1 MAAPALPALAQADYP
16 TKPVRL
22 IVAFP
27 PGGSTDII
35 ARLVGQKLSERLG
48 QQVIIDNRGGAGGT
62 IGTEIAA
69 RSTPDGYT
77 LTMGTT
83 STHVIA
89 PAAYAKLKYDPI
101 KDFAPITL
109 VASTP
114 YLLVLNPSVKAN
126 TLKEFVAL
134 AKSQPG
140 KLNYASAGTGS
151 TTHLAMEMLKSAAGI
166 DIVHVPYNGNG
177 PAGTA
182 VLGGQVQALFGSMPA
197 VLPQAKAGKVRPIAV
212 GTREALAGAARRA
225 DRRRI
230 GLSRV
235 SKCRCGSASSRRKG
249 TPVAIVNRL
258 HSELVKIALSPEMK
272 EQFERNGAEP
282 AHNATLARAR
292 APGPKPRSPSTRKS
306 SRRRTSSSTE
316 AGRQRQERRSRG
328 KPWFPSFDC
337 RGLPQA

>member
-1 MAAPALPALAQADYP
+1 MKHSYRIATAALVAAGVAAVPAAVSAQQSYP

-27 PGGSTDII
+27 PGGSTDIV
-35 ARLVGQKLSERLG
+35 ARLVGQRLGDKLG

-69 RSTPDGYT
+69 RANADGHT

-89 PAAYAKLKYDPI
+89 AGVYQKLKYDPV

-114 YLLVLNPSVKAN
+114 YLLVVHPSVQAR
-126 TLKEFVAL
+126 TLQEFVAL

-140 KLNYASAGTGS
+140 KLNFASAGTGS
-151 TTHLAMEMLKSAAGI
+151 TTQLAMEMLKVAAGI
-166 DIVHVPYNGNG
+166 DIVHIPYNGNG

-182 VLGGQVQALFGSMPA
+182 TLGGQVQALFGSMPA
-197 VLPQAKAGKVRPIAV
+197 VLPHAKGGKLRPLAV
-212 GTREALAGAARRA
+212 GTVKRSPSLPEVPTVAESGFP
-225 DRRRI
+225 
-230 GLSRV
+230 GFEV
-235 SKCRCGSASSRRKG
+235 SLWLGFFAPKG
-249 TPVAIVNRL
+249 TPAPVVNRL
-258 HSELVKIALSPEMK
+258 HGDLTGIARSSEMR

-282 AHNATLARAR
+282 ATTTPAELGKLVATEIE
-292 APGPKPRSPSTRKS
+292 KYRKVIKAAKI
-306 SRRRTSSSTE
+306 E
-316 AGRQRQERRSRG
+316 
-328 KPWFPSFDC
+328 
-337 RGLPQA
+337 PQ

>member
-1 MAAPALPALAQADYP
+1 MTIKNIMTVLTAIAAWCVAIGAPLHAVAQTYP

-35 ARLVGQKLSERLG
+35 ARLVGQRLGEKLG
-48 QQVIIDNRGGAGGT
+48 QQVIVDNRGGAGGT

-69 RSTPDGYT
+69 RATPDGYT

-89 PAAYAKLKYDPI
+89 PAAYAVVKYDPV
-101 KDFAPITL
+101 KDFEPITL

-114 YLLVLNPSVKAN
+114 YLLVLHPGVKAN
-126 TLKEFVAL
+126 NLKEFVAL

-151 TTHLAMEMLKSAAGI
+151 TTQLAMEMLNRAAGM
-166 DIVHVPYNGNG
+166 DIVHIPYGGNA

-197 VLPQAKAGKVRPIAV
+197 VLPHAQAGRVRAIAV
-212 GTREALAGAARRA
+212 GTTKRSQALPNVPTVAESGYP
-225 DRRRI
+225 
-230 GLSRV
+230 GFEV
-235 SKCRCGSASSRRKG
+235 SLWLGFFAPKG
-249 TPVAIVNRL
+249 TPKPVLTRLQTELTAIAN
-258 HSELVKIALSPEMK
+258 SPEVK
-272 EQFERNGAEP
+272 ALFEKNGADAVTNTP
-282 AHNATLARAR
+282 AEMTKLM
-292 APGPKPRSPSTRKS
+292 K
-306 SRRRTSSSTE
+306 TE
-316 AGRQRQERRSRG
+316 LDKYGKVIKAAGIQL
-328 KPWFPSFDC
+328 K
-337 RGLPQA
+337 

>member
-1 MAAPALPALAQADYP
+1 MSPHFAAVAAVCALAVSATTAVAQTKYP
-16 TKPVRL
+16 TKPIRL

-27 PGGSTDII
+27 AGGSTDII
-35 ARLVGQKLSERLG
+35 ARLVGQRLSERLG

-62 IGTEIAA
+62 VGTEIAA
-69 RSTPDGYT
+69 RANPDGYT

-89 PAAYAKLKYDPI
+89 PAAYSKLKYDPV

-114 YLLVLNPSVKAN
+114 YLLVVNPGVKAN
-126 TLKEFVAL
+126 SLKEFVAL

-140 KLNYASAGTGS
+140 KMNYASAGAGS
-151 TTHLAMEMLKSAAGI
+151 TTHLAMEMLKSTAGL

-197 VLPQAKAGKVRPIAV
+197 VLPHAKSGKLRPLAV
-212 GTREALAGAARRA
+212 GTAKRSPALPDVPSVAESGYP
-225 DRRRI
+225 
-230 GLSRV
+230 GFEV
-235 SKCRCGSASSRRKG
+235 SLWLGFFAPRG
-249 TPVAIVNRL
+249 TPVEIVNRL
-258 HSELVKIALSPEMK
+258 HSELVKIALSPDMK

-282 AHNATLARAR
+282 AHNA
-292 APGPKPRSPSTRKS
+292 S
-306 SRRRTSSSTE
+306 SLDL
-316 AGRQRQERRSRG
+316 QRLVISEIA
-328 KPWFPSFDC
+328 KYAKVIKTANIK
-337 RGLPQA
+337 LE

>member
-1 MAAPALPALAQADYP
+1 MNRLSRTLLAGALLAALPVTAFAQAKTTYP

-69 RSTPDGYT
+69 RAAADGYT

-89 PAAYAKLKYDPI
+89 PAIFPNVKYDPV
-101 KDFAPITL
+101 KDFSPITL

-114 YLLVLNPSVKAN
+114 YLLVVHPGVKVK
-126 TLKEFVAL
+126 TLKEFIAL
-134 AKSQPG
+134 VKSQPG
-140 KLNYASAGTGS
+140 KLNYASAGAG
-151 TTHLAMEMLKSAAGI
+151 TTTQIAMEMLKLSAGI

-182 VLGGQVQALFGSMPA
+182 TMGGQVQALFGSMPA
-197 VLPQAKAGKVRPIAV
+197 VLPQAKAGKLHPIAV
-212 GTREALAGAARRA
+212 GTGKRSSALPDVPTVAESGYP
-225 DRRRI
+225 
-230 GLSRV
+230 GFEV
-235 SKCRCGSASSRRKG
+235 SLWLGFFAPKG
-249 TPVAIVNRL
+249 TPAPVLKKLYGELVAIA
-258 HSELVKIALSPEMK
+258 KSPEMK
-272 EQFERNGAEP
+272 EPFERNGADSVTTTP
-282 AHNATLARAR
+282 AELTKLMTVELDKYKKVIKAANITL
-292 APGPKPRSPSTRKS
+292 K
-306 SRRRTSSSTE
+306 
-316 AGRQRQERRSRG
+316 
-328 KPWFPSFDC
+328 
-337 RGLPQA
+337 

>member
-1 MAAPALPALAQADYP
+1 MSPHVTIGALAAVLLSGATIHALAQTQYP

-35 ARLVGQKLSERLG
+35 ARLVGQRLSERLG

-62 IGTEIAA
+62 VGTQLAA
-69 RSTPDGYT
+69 RANPDGYT

-89 PAAYAKLKYDPI
+89 PAAYSKLNYDPI
-101 KDFAPITL
+101 SDFAPITL

-114 YLLVLNPSVKAN
+114 YLLVLNPSVKA
-126 TLKEFVAL
+126 TSLKEFVEL
-134 AKSQPG
+134 AKSQAG

-166 DIVHVPYNGNG
+166 DVVHVPYNGNSA
-177 PAGTA
+177 AGTA

-197 VLPQAKAGKVRPIAV
+197 VLPHAKSGKVRPIAV
-212 GTREALAGAARRA
+212 GTAKRSPALPEVPTVAESGYP
-225 DRRRI
+225 
-230 GLSRV
+230 GFEV
-235 SKCRCGSASSRRKG
+235 SLWLGFFAPRG

-258 HSELVKIALSPEMK
+258 HGELVKIALSPEMK

-282 AHNATLARAR
+282 AHNISSLDLERLVRAEIQKYSKVIKT
-292 APGPKPRSPSTRKS
+292 ANIKL
-306 SRRRTSSSTE
+306 
-316 AGRQRQERRSRG
+316 
-328 KPWFPSFDC
+328 D
-337 RGLPQA
+337 

>member
-1 MAAPALPALAQADYP
+1 MTVAAAAAVLCVAAPSFAQNKAAAPQDGYP
-16 TKPVRL
+16 TKPIRL

-35 ARLVGQKLSERLG
+35 ARLVGQRLSERLG

-69 RSTPDGYT
+69 RAAPDGYT

-89 PAAYAKLKYDPI
+89 PAAYSKLRYDPVN
-101 KDFAPITL
+101 DFAPITL

-114 YLLVLNPSVKAN
+114 YLLVLNPSVKAVN
-126 TLKEFVAL
+126 LKEFIAL

-140 KLNYASAGTGS
+140 KLNYASAGAGS
-151 TTHLAMEMLKSAAGI
+151 TTQLAMEMLKTAAGI
-166 DIVHVPYNGNG
+166 DVVHVAYNGNG

-212 GTREALAGAARRA
+212 GTAARSPA
-225 DRRRI
+225 LPDVPTVAES
-230 GLSRV
+230 GYP
-235 SKCRCGSASSRRKG
+235 GFEASLWLGFFAPKG
-249 TPVAIVNRL
+249 TPIAIINRL
-258 HSELVKIALSPEMK
+258 HSELVKIALSLEMK
-272 EQFERNGAEP
+272 EQFERNGASP
-282 AHNATLARAR
+282 AHNATSLDLERLV
-292 APGPKPRSPSTRKS
+292 KS
-306 SRRRTSSSTE
+306 EITKYTKVVKT
-316 AGRQRQERRSRG
+316 ANI
-328 KPWFPSFDC
+328 KLD
-337 RGLPQA
+337 